1 MIREELSETVL
12 RALTCLELERLR
24 TSAMAGNC
32 RGLLALE
39 SISDLLS
46 VVGLAGIVG
55 SLSGAA
61 VNWYFEGR
69 KFKREQRIGHLKDR
83 LDNFY
88 SPLIF
93 HFENMKSWGVFL
105 EKPYAYSSDTLAAKI
120 GDMNNVMRSGMR
132 LAGTK
137 IEALW
142 YEWQPWAVAAVERR
156 RKRKIY
162 PQFKY
167 DEFLSRSHRL
177 HDALKADCE
186 ELLGQYRKEIGTSNQ
201 PP

>member
-1 MIREELSETVL
+1 MIWEELSETVL
-12 RALTCLELERLR
+12 RAVTQVELERFR
-24 TSAMAGNC
+24 TPAMASNC
-32 RGLLALE
+32 RRLLTLE
-39 SISDLLS
+39 SISDLLAT
-46 VVGLAGIVG
+46 VGLAGIVG

-69 KFKREQRIGHLKDR
+69 KFKREQKIAHLKDR

-105 EKPYAYSSDTLAAKI
+105 EQPYAYATETLAVKI
-120 GDMNNVMRSGMR
+120 GDMNDIVRSGMR
-132 LAGTK
+132 LAGSTV
-137 IEALW
+137 EALW

-156 RKRKIY
+156 RKRNIY

-167 DEFLSRSHRL
+167 DEFLLRSHRL

-186 ELLGQYRKEIGTSNQ
+186 ELLRQYRKELGTSNQ

>member
-1 MIREELSETVL
+1 MRRRAREKTPSRAVKCLGLKSL
-12 RALTCLELERLR
+12 RIPLMPSRR
-24 TSAMAGNC
+24 

-39 SISDLLS
+39 SIFDLLTT
-46 VVGLAGIVG
+46 VGLAGIVG

-69 KFKREQRIGHLKDR
+69 KFKREQRIAHLKER

-167 DEFLSRSHRL
+167 DEFLLRSRRL